1 MLYVIWKLFSVCK
14 RLGFNENMPFVQPT
28 KQTVAWTVSGSSMVK
43 CIFCQEKEYVHI
55 LWSYPPLFINTK
67 NFIYSQHRFQIGWS
81 VTVDYIHEWLTAH
94 AQLWN
99 TTSPWAKSSILFL
112 MDLNCLAFI
121 NIVFIYFNIQIS
133 WICMFSQYK
142 CTEIQLHNC
151 IKISWPCNLIYFSF
165 FSYQYE
171 FNFMFGKRKKRDGT
185 WDLLH

>member
-55 LWSYPPLFINTK
+55 LWSYPLLFINTK

-99 TTSPWAKSSILFL
+99 TTSPWAESSILFL
-112 MDLNCLAFI
+112 MDLNLSCFYKYCIHLFQYP
-121 NIVFIYFNIQIS
+121 NFMNLYVTN
-133 WICMFSQYK
+133 SQYK

-151 IKISWPCNLIYFSF
+151 FKISWPCNLIYRYFSF
-165 FSYQYE
+165 FIPIWIQ
-171 FNFMFGKRKKRDGT
+171 FHV
-185 WDLLH
+185 W